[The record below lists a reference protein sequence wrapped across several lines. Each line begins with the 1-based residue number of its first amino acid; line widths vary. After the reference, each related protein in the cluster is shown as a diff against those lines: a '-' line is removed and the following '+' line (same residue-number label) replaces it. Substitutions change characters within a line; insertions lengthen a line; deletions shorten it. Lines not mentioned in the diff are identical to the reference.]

1 MLRVLLL
8 LCLQATVVCHLTS
21 CTGKTHRKWAD
32 REVFGILR
40 KKASKV
46 PNSGTGLMSITPP
59 PVPKLEHLEK
69 NVKTADF
76 LGEYAAVEKDAKVLP
91 LSESL
96 NFAVT
101 RNRDYLTQKETLYL
115 TALDLTLARNQYSP
129 ILTTIGNSSMRHQQ
143 VETSVNNFVRDS
155 TLATQGTTNLT
166 TLART
171 GTRLALDLSTDFVRF
186 LTGNLRDVADSKFA
200 VTLTQP
206 LLKGAG
212 VMAAS
217 EPLTQAER
225 TTLYAIRDFTQYRK
239 TFTVGAATAYY
250 QTIQSRDAARN
261 AYIAFTGFTKVIDR
275 EKGFVDAGLRTP
287 SSLGLLLQAQLTYQ
301 RRWLSAVRG
310 YQDFLDDL
318 KIQIGLPISEKF
330 ILDQDELGKLKVID
344 PPGTLEEAVETAMA
358 TRLDLWNRKDEL
370 ADAERRVKIAKQNL
384 LPGLNLVLGSTIVS
398 DPGSTGLNVDG
409 RRRNITA
416 GADVDLNLNQT
427 PVRNDLVAAQIAE
440 QASRRNLEL
449 AEESIRRQIRGAWR
463 SLDLAK
469 RQYDLALTAVSLS
482 ESRLQQEEA
491 FSEEGRGTTRDLIDA
506 QQDLIDARD
515 LRTAAVIAHTT
526 ARLQLW
532 RDMGILFI
540 KKDGSWMDVLKNEPP
555 RANPTAQPT
564 D

>member
-8 LCLQATVVCHLTS
+8 LCLQGTVVCQLTS

-46 PNSGTGLMSITPP
+46 PNSGTDLMSITPP

-76 LGEYAAVEKDAKVLP
+76 LGEYASVEKDAKVLT
-91 LSESL
+91 LADSL

-101 RNRDYLTQKETLYL
+101 RNRDYLTEKETLYL
-115 TALDLTLARNQYSP
+115 TALDLTLARNQHSP
-129 ILTTIGNSSMRHQQ
+129 ILTTIGNSSVSHQQ
-143 VETSVNNFVRDS
+143 VETSVNTFVRDS
-155 TLATQGTTNLT
+155 TLATQGTTSLT

-171 GTRLALDLSTDFVRF
+171 GTRLAMDLSTDFVRF

-301 RRWLSAVRG
+301 RRWLSAVRN

-330 ILDQDELGKLKVID
+330 ILDQDELARMKVID
-344 PPGTLEEAVETAMA
+344 PPGSLEEAVETAMA

-427 PVRNDLVAAQIAE
+427 PVRNDLVAAQVAE
-440 QASRRNLEL
+440 QAARRNLEL